1 MLQHLVTGC
10 LWEIQHQTTPIQKRV
25 IFFSVILAFGVGRGT
40 RLERVTGADRS
51 KLHWSHVRAEVFPT
65 IKNDWCKKHSEN
77 LFFNKKN
84 LASKVSLTETKI
96 YRYLRMTSCSPDE
109 KVPNCSSRTV
119 WVPAGAF
126 RLVPW
131 IAIDHNVCC
140 SEVKMP
146 TVRNISKFLVEN
158 VQKKNPSPKHT
169 RVRMDPLYH
178 FSQKKGYICMF
189 ITDVGFEPPGRL
201 KCEGYC
207 KDETPVSYKFYM
219 LERSSKRTPT
229 KPHHFAV
236 IFWVKTGWFNQNVL
250 GVTHAKTQ
258 VVLRKIG
265 KNYDFVRES
274 RRCPCGNCR
283 SRALSGLPKE
293 LPPIEVI
300 VKWSF
305 LKPIWDPLG
314 I

>member
-1 MLQHLVTGC
+1 
-10 LWEIQHQTTPIQKRV
+10 
-25 IFFSVILAFGVGRGT
+25 
-40 RLERVTGADRS
+40 
-51 KLHWSHVRAEVFPT
+51 
-65 IKNDWCKKHSEN
+65 
-77 LFFNKKN
+77 
-84 LASKVSLTETKI
+84 
-96 YRYLRMTSCSPDE
+96 
-109 KVPNCSSRTV
+109 
-119 WVPAGAF
+119 
-126 RLVPW
+126 
-131 IAIDHNVCC
+131 
-140 SEVKMP
+140 MP

-274 RRCPCGNCR
+274 RRCPYGNCR

>member
-1 MLQHLVTGC
+1 MKSIHAATPGDWLFVRNTTSNNRYPEENHFLLSNSRVWSRSWHTFGAGDWSRSLQTSLISREG
-10 LWEIQHQTTPIQKRV
+10 W
-25 IFFSVILAFGVGRGT
+25 
-40 RLERVTGADRS
+40 
-51 KLHWSHVRAEVFPT
+51 VFPT

-77 LFFNKKN
+77 LCFNKKN

-140 SEVKMP
+140 SEVEMP
-146 TVRNISKFLVEN
+146 TGTSPNFLVKMR
-158 VQKKNPSPKHT
+158 QKFKKITKTHKKI
-169 RVRMDPLYH
+169 RMDPISFFSEKRLYMH
-178 FSQKKGYICMF
+178 VYN
-189 ITDVGFEPPGRL
+189 DVGFEPPGRL

-229 KPHHFAV
+229 KPHHF
-236 IFWVKTGWFNQNVL
+236 FFQ
-250 GVTHAKTQ
+250 
-258 VVLRKIG
+258 
-265 KNYDFVRES
+265 
-274 RRCPCGNCR
+274 
-283 SRALSGLPKE
+283 
-293 LPPIEVI
+293 
-300 VKWSF
+300 
-305 LKPIWDPLG
+305 
-314 I
+314 